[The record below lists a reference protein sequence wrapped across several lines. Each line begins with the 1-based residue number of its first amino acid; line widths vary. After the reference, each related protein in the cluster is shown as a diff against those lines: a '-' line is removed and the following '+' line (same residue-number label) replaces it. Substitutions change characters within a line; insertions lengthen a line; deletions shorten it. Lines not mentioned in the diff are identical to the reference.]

1 MIPFV
6 TPSASKN
13 NQIISAT
20 VTLVFTQMKSVP
32 MSISL
37 VNTNIVTHTYIM
49 GSYDET
55 NVQSFVAR
63 YFPYV
68 IAYLSPSYLPL
79 MLPIDKEI
87 VKKHLSQGQLIGLVF
102 GSTAVFFLILAIII
116 LAIQKRSQHYSAD
129 LSDIYYFSD
138 DEDEEIMKRKNEETN
153 ADYEASTIDFIE
165 DDISHIFV

>member
-49 GSYDET
+49 GSYAET
-55 NVQSFVAR
+55 NVQPFVAR

-68 IAYLSPSYLPL
+68 IANLSPSYLPL

-87 VKKHLSQGQLIGLVF
+87 VKKHLSQEQLIGLVC

-116 LAIQKRSQHYSAD
+116 LSIQKRSQQYSAD